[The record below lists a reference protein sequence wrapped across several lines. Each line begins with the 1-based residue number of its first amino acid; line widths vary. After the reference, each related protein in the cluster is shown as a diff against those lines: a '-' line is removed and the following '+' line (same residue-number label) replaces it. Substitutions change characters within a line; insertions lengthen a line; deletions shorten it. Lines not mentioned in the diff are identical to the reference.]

1 MHEPQ
6 RRELVLRISAQ
17 QWDRIED
24 KIVIVS
30 WLCFALVVPLGILGS
45 NGVDLFTSPLMLTMM
60 VLASLGM
67 GGVYMANLSLLR
79 MIAAGREER
88 AGYTTIVLPH
98 CPELDLVDPASGT
111 IIRPA
116 GGAAISEDEY
126 LAAVREIAGRVL
138 PSDGA
143 H

>member
-24 KIVIVS
+24 KIAIVG
-30 WLCFALVVPLGILGS
+30 WLCFALVVPFLILLS
-45 NGVDLFTSPLMLTMM
+45 NGVPFTSPLVLTMLG
-60 VLASLGM
+60 LASLGM
-67 GGVYMANLSLLR
+67 GGVTVWYTGYPSTLAQM
-79 MIAAGREER
+79 RETR

-98 CPELDLVDPASGT
+98 RPELDLVDPVSGT

-138 PSDGA
+138 PADGA
-143 H
+143 R